1 MTPELELALKRHT
14 QWFGSYKASG
24 ELKKIQVWL
33 VVNGGKIEFLT
44 PGNSYKVKRAR
55 KNPRVICYVGSKD
68 GPAISGTARIITDRS
83 EVARVYRGYWK
94 THPLRMAIVIG
105 LRLWIE
111 MLLNKR
117 RWRYNLRKKSSADSS
132 PFCELQSAHAETRFR
147 YELCPHRTRGTT

>member
-1 MTPELELALKRHT
+1 MVACLSLKFRPMTPELQRALKRHT

-33 VVNGGKIEFLT
+33 IVNGGQIEFLT

-55 KNPRVICYVGSKD
+55 RNPRVTCYVGSED
-68 GPAISGTARIITDRS
+68 GPAISGTAQIITDRS
-83 EVARVYRGYWK
+83 ELARVYRSYWK
-94 THPLRMAIVIG
+94 SHPLRMALLIG

-117 RWRYNLRKKSSADSS
+117 VVVRVQPDEPNPLAGLTD
-132 PFCELQSAHAETRFR
+132 PLT
-147 YELCPHRTRGTT
+147 